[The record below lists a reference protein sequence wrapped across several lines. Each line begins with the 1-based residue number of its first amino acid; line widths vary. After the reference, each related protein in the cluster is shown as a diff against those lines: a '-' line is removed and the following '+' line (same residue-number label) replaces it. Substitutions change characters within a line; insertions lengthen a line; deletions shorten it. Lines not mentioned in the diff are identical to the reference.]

1 MSCNSERVDKISKLT
16 NELDRKLY
24 ESRNIKKRIE
34 DEGGV
39 VSVVE
44 GDLSAFVHIRIY

>member
-1 MSCNSERVDKISKLT
+1 MSYNSERVDKISELK
-16 NELDRKLY
+16 NELDRKLC
-24 ESRNIKKRIE
+24 EARSLKKRIE

>member
-1 MSCNSERVDKISKLT
+1 MSCNSERVKKITELT
-16 NELDRKLY
+16 HELDRKLY
-24 ESRNIKKRIE
+24 AARNLKKRIE